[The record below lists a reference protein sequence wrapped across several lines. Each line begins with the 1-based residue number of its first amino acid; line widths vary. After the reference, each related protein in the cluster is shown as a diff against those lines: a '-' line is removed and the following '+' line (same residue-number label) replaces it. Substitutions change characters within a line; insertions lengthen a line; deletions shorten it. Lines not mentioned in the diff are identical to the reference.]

1 MQYKII
7 SFLYLGI
14 AMKGQATKLDVSPPP
29 CDQGLQPFYRK
40 ARQLTN
46 DLGILNNIPCKE

>member
-14 AMKGQATKLDVSPPP
+14 AMKGQATKLDVSKPP

-46 DLGILNNIPCKE
+46 DVGILNNIPCKE